1 MKNPGIKLEEFVKAE
16 LAQVYG
22 AAKRRKGSGSVHGQ
36 GDVCAGPFEIE
47 CKDYPSKK
55 SVTVTETMWLKITAA
70 ARKEGRI
77 PLVINQTQHGK
88 FVTMSW
94 TFFTMLL
101 HNAVEGE
108 AAIEQLKAKGER

>member
-1 MKNPGIKLEEFVKAE
+1 MKNPGIKFEEFVRAE
-16 LAQVYG
+16 LANIYG
-22 AAKRRKGSGSVHGQ
+22 AAKRRKASGSVHGQ

-55 SVTVTETMWLKITAA
+55 TVTVTETMWLKVTAA

-77 PLVINQTQHGK
+77 PLVVNQTQQGK

-108 AAIEQLKAKGER
+108 KALEGQKT